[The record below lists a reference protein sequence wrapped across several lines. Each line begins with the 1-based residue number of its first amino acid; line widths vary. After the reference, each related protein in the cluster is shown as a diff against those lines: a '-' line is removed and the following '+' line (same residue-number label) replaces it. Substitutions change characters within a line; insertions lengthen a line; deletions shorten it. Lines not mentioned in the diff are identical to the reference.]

1 MNYKFRS
8 RAIPQIEAWK
18 SLISE
23 IIISRK
29 IDLQTGTWK
38 KFSNK
43 VVKMV
48 IFEFIMEKWSR
59 DPSFESINN
68 ADYDMLIFITKKILK
83 NQKLRD

>member
-1 MNYKFRS
+1 MS
-8 RAIPQIEAWK
+8 RMIPQIEAQK
-18 SLISE
+18 TLISK
-23 IIISRK
+23 IVMSRQ
-29 IDLQTGTWK
+29 IDYQTGS
-38 KFSNK
+38 SNK
-43 VVKMV
+43 FANIAVKMV